1 MWRFKH
7 LVHSRPRTGY
17 FLWLVGSAIFY
28 LSMYFLC
35 ALGSWAIVHWYPTA
49 HLRFEQ
55 ILIVSLFIGLIITS
69 RVHRPFRAAK
79 NREMLTLRLNDEG
92 LRVDGPAGEESFISW
107 PTVRSA
113 TESRC
118 LKAVAIW
125 TPNAPTPYLITSI
138 SNTFE
143 DYQSSVR
150 SDPPFPWGSDGI
162 PHFFESIFNNERSR
176 RSRGAYRS
184 PALVAANVSD

>member
-1 MWRFKH
+1 MRRAHCDRVRPSCSPKRLRRMWRFKH
-7 LVHSRPRTGY
+7 FVHSRPRTGY

-28 LSMYFLC
+28 LSMFFLC

-55 ILIVSLFIGLIITS
+55 ILIVSLFIGLIISS
-69 RVHRPFRAAK
+69 RVQRPFRSAK
-79 NREMLTLRLNDEG
+79 NGEMLTLRLNDEG

-107 PTVRSA
+107 PNVRSA

-125 TPNAPTPYLITSI
+125 TLSAPTLYLVTSI
-138 SNTFE
+138 SNTFD
-143 DYQSSVR
+143 DYQSSV
-150 SDPPFPWGSDGI
+150 DLI
-162 PHFFESIFNNERSR
+162 R
-176 RSRGAYRS
+176 RSVGERWNS
-184 PALVAANVSD
+184 SFF